1 LRPISKQ
8 PERDAHT
15 LAALIDGLYLR
26 AALSSAC
33 DPKDACDAALQTL
46 QTLIESDQ

>member
-1 LRPISKQ
+1 
-8 PERDAHT
+8 
-15 LAALIDGLYLR
+15 
-26 AALSSAC
+26 LSSAC